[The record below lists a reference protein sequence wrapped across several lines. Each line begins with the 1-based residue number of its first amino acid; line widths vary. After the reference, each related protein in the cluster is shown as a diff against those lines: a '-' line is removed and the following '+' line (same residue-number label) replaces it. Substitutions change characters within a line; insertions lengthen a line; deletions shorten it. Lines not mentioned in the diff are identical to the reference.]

1 MVRILSWLVAL
12 LALNCSMGA
21 FALGLGDIDLHSA
34 LNQPINADIELLSV
48 RPDDADS
55 IKVILGSVEDFAHA
69 GLERPYLL
77 NQVRFLVVAKG
88 KGHYRIHVSS
98 EQAIRE
104 PFLDFLIQVTWRG
117 GQLLREYTVL
127 LDPPVL
133 MPAPVQVITAP
144 VTKAAAP
151 EPSAAVTARAAP
163 ATTPS
168 STPLVAVPQQA
179 PTPPT
184 PPKSEVQ
191 PSPATAAPQHEPS
204 AAASHNGNEY
214 GPVRRN
220 ETLWG
225 IANSA
230 RPNRSV
236 SVDQMMQAILQANP
250 DAFINN
256 NINNL
261 KAGQILRI
269 PATSEVDA
277 INAANAR
284 AATLKQ
290 NEDWR
295 NKRTTPAAPPP
306 VPAPVPA
313 QAPAPAPAV
322 KTAPKAAPEAAQK
335 PPAAQP
341 PPAAAQTPPQAEAQ
355 LKVMAPP
362 RADATK
368 STGSAGTGAA
378 TATAPSAAGADI
390 HKELALATEAVETQ
404 RQETEDLRTRL
415 TDLEKQISTMQKMMT
430 IKDEQLATLQA
441 KSTAGTGASPQAA
454 GALSNPATLV
464 MIGIVAVVLAA
475 LLWVALRRRQLGVP
489 DMQREIRV
497 EPRHSPAPAP
507 APASTARV
515 VTAAVAAGAV
525 SAAAVRAA
533 NKNAEPISVT
543 PQQVVKPVAEPHPE
557 SDPLSEA
564 DIYLAYGRYQQAEDL
579 IKEAMHRDRNPELR
593 LKLLE
598 IYYAAK
604 NATGFE
610 DTARDLRHDVGA
622 GHELWQRALLM
633 GREIC
638 PYSLLFGEDQDDAP
652 VAADAGHA
660 TTTVT
665 PPDGYDFDLGGSEDT
680 LEAPAEFAQEPL
692 NLDIGQGSEL
702 ANDTLDEIGTKLD
715 LARAY
720 IDMGDPEGA
729 RSILGEVLQE
739 GSAVQKDEAKDLLQ
753 KLTH

>member
-1 MVRILSWLVAL
+1 MVRKLSWLVAL

-34 LNQPINADIELLSV
+34 LNQRINADIELLSV

-55 IKVILGSVEDFAHA
+55 IKIILGSAEDFAQA

-77 NQVRFLVVAKG
+77 NQLRFLVVAKG
-88 KGHYRIHVSS
+88 KGHYRIHVTS

-104 PFLDFLIQVTWRG
+104 PFLDFLVQVTWRG

-144 VTKAAAP
+144 VTKAVAPATPAVAAP
-151 EPSAAVTARAAP
+151 TAP
-163 ATTPS
+163 ATTPG
-168 STPLVAVPQQA
+168 STPLSAAPQQA
-179 PTPPT
+179 PTPPA
-184 PPKSEVQ
+184 PPKPAAQ
-191 PSPATAAPQHEPS
+191 PSPS
-204 AAASHNGNEY
+204 AAAPQSESNAPASHNGSEY
-214 GPVRRN
+214 GPIHPS

-225 IANSA
+225 IANRS

-256 NINNL
+256 NVNNL

-269 PATSEVDA
+269 PSASEVDA
-277 INAANAR
+277 VNAAKAH
-284 AATLKQ
+284 AATLTQ
-290 NEDWR
+290 NEAWR
-295 NKRTTPAAPPP
+295 NRRSAPTA
-306 VPAPVPA
+306 PAPVAAPA
-313 QAPAPAPAV
+313 KAPAPVAEAAV
-322 KTAPKAAPEAAQK
+322 PKAAPEPAAKKPPTSPATQK
-335 PPAAQP
+335 PPVIA
-341 PPAAAQTPPQAEAQ
+341 PATPQTEAQ

-362 RADATK
+362 RENAAK
-368 STGSAGTGAA
+368 SAGTATSTSA
-378 TATAPSAAGADI
+378 TATASSRAATDI
-390 HKELALATEAVETQ
+390 HKELAMATEAVEAQ
-404 RQETEDLRTRL
+404 RQDTEDLRTRL
-415 TDLEKQISTMQKMMT
+415 TDLEQQISTMQKMMT
-430 IKDEQLATLQA
+430 IKDEQLASLQA
-441 KSTAGTGASPQAA
+441 KSAAAAVSPQTAGAF
-454 GALSNPATLV
+454 SNPATLA

-475 LLWVALRRRQLGVP
+475 LLWIALRRRQLGVTG
-489 DMQREIRV
+489 MQREIRV
-497 EPRHSPAPAP
+497 EPRPGPLP
-507 APASTARV
+507 APASSARV
-515 VTAAVAAGAV
+515 ATAAVAAGAV
-525 SAAAVRAA
+525 TAAAVRAA
-533 NKNAEPISVT
+533 NKNVEPISPA
-543 PQQVVKPVAEPHPE
+543 PQLVVKPVAEQYPE

-579 IKEAMHRDRNPELR
+579 IKEAMYHDRNPELR

-610 DTARDLRHDVGA
+610 DAARDLRHDIGA
-622 GHELWQRALLM
+622 GHELWQRVLVM
-633 GREIC
+633 GRELC
-638 PYSLLFGEDQDDAP
+638 PYSLLFGEDQSDAAA
-652 VAADAGHA
+652 VAETGHA
-660 TTTVT
+660 ATTAT
-665 PPDGYDFDLGGSEDT
+665 PPDSYDT
-680 LEAPAEFAQEPL
+680 VVAPVKFSQESL
-692 NLDIGQGSEL
+692 NLDIGHGND
-702 ANDTLDEIGTKLD
+702 AADDTLDEVGTKLD

-739 GSAVQKDEAKDLLQ
+739 GSTVQQDEAQVLLQ

>member
-1 MVRILSWLVAL
+1 MVRKLSWLMAL

-34 LNQPINADIELLSV
+34 LNQPINADIELQSV
-48 RPDDADS
+48 RPEDADS
-55 IKVILGSVEDFAHA
+55 IKVLLGSAEDFERA

-77 NQVRFLVVAKG
+77 NQLRFLVVAKG

-144 VTKAAAP
+144 VTRAAAP
-151 EPSAAVTARAAP
+151 EPAAAAVPTPAPSSAPIAAAP
-163 ATTPS
+163 QP
-168 STPLVAVPQQA
+168 VPA
-179 PTPPT
+179 
-184 PPKSEVQ
+184 PPKPEAQ
-191 PSPATAAPQHEPS
+191 PSPPAPAPQPEPS
-204 AAASHNGNEY
+204 AAESPIANEY

-220 ETLWG
+220 QTLWS
-225 IANSA
+225 IANRA

-236 SVDQMMQAILQANP
+236 SVDQMMQAILKANP

-256 NINNL
+256 NVNNL

-269 PATSEVDA
+269 PSASEVEA
-277 INAANAR
+277 INAATAR
-284 AATLKQ
+284 AATQQQ

-295 NKRTTPAAPPP
+295 NRRAAPAAPMPE
-306 VPAPVPA
+306 PA
-313 QAPAPAPAV
+313 QAPEPAAEM
-322 KTAPKAAPEAAQK
+322 AEPKAAPEAAQK
-335 PPAAQP
+335 PAPAPAAQKP
-341 PPAAAQTPPQAEAQ
+341 PVAAKTPPQPEAQ
-355 LKVMAPP
+355 LKVMAPT

-368 STGSAGTGAA
+368 PAAAGGTGTAPEAA
-378 TATAPSAAGADI
+378 ATAPSAVGADI

-404 RQETEDLRTRL
+404 RQETDDLRTRL
-415 TDLEKQISTMQKMMT
+415 TDLEQQITTMQKMMT
-430 IKDEQLATLQA
+430 IKDEQLAALQA
-441 KSTAGTGASPQAA
+441 KSAAEPQQATGVAN
-454 GALSNPATLV
+454 NPTTLA
-464 MIGIVAVVLAA
+464 MIGIIAVLLAA
-475 LLWVALRRRQLGVP
+475 FLWLAMRSRQVGVP
-489 DMQREIRV
+489 VTPREIRV
-497 EPRHSPAPAP
+497 EPRQSPAPAQ
-507 APASTARV
+507 AAARV
-515 VTAAVAAGAV
+515 ESAAVAAGAV
-525 SAAAVRAA
+525 TAAAVRAA
-533 NKNAEPISVT
+533 NKNVEPIST
-543 PQQVVKPVAEPHPE
+543 APQQAVRPVAEAHPE

-579 IKEAMHRDRNPELR
+579 IKEAMHRDHNPELR

-610 DTARDLRHDVGA
+610 DVARDLRHDVGA
-622 GHELWQRALLM
+622 DHQLWQRVLPM

-638 PYSLLFGEDQDDAP
+638 PYSLLFGVEQNDEPAATETVHAAATATAPDA
-652 VAADAGHA
+652 
-660 TTTVT
+660 
-665 PPDGYDFDLGGSEDT
+665 YDFDLGGSEDT
-680 LEAPAEFAQEPL
+680 VLTRARLKQEPL
-692 NLDIGQGSEL
+692 NLDVGLGGEPAEDS
-702 ANDTLDEIGTKLD
+702 LDEVGTKLD

-720 IDMGDPEGA
+720 IDMGDADGA

-739 GSAVQKDEAKDLLQ
+739 GSAAQKNEANELLQ
-753 KLTH
+753 RLTQ

>member
-1 MVRILSWLVAL
+1 MVRILSRLVAL

-34 LNQPINADIELLSV
+34 LNQPVNADIELLSV

-55 IKVILGSVEDFAHA
+55 IKVILGSAADFERA

-77 NQVRFLVVAKG
+77 NQLRFMVVAKG

-104 PFLDFLIQVTWRG
+104 PFLDFLVQVTWRG

-144 VTKAAAP
+144 VTKAVTP
-151 EPSAAVTARAAP
+151 EPAAVAAP
-163 ATTPS
+163 AVPAPTPS
-168 STPLVAVPQQA
+168 STPLAAAPPA
-179 PTPPT
+179 PTPA
-184 PPKSEVQ
+184 KSEA
-191 PSPATAAPQHEPS
+191 PPAAAPQPS
-204 AAASHNGNEY
+204 AAESHIGNEY
-214 GPVRRN
+214 GPIRPN
-220 ETLWG
+220 QTLWG
-225 IANSA
+225 IASRA

-269 PATSEVDA
+269 PTASEVGA

-284 AATLKQ
+284 AASLQQ

-295 NKRTTPAAPPP
+295 NKRTTPSAPAP
-306 VPAPVPA
+306 VPAPA
-313 QAPAPAPAV
+313 QAPAPIPEPAV
-322 KTAPKAAPEAAQK
+322 QTAPKAAPEAAQK
-335 PPAAQP
+335 PPAAP
-341 PPAAAQTPPQAEAQ
+341 KSPAAAQPPQTEAQ
-355 LKVMAPP
+355 LKVLAP
-362 RADATK
+362 K
-368 STGSAGTGAA
+368 SPGTAGTGTSTAA
-378 TATAPSAAGADI
+378 AGTAPSAAATDI
-390 HKELALATEAVETQ
+390 HKELALTTEAVETQ
-404 RQETEDLRTRL
+404 RQETEDLRARL
-415 TDLEKQISTMQKMMT
+415 TDLEQQITTMQKMMT
-430 IKDEQLATLQA
+430 IKDEQLAALQTNSA
-441 KSTAGTGASPQAA
+441 AGATA
-454 GALSNPATLV
+454 GALSNPATLA

-475 LLWVALRRRQLGVP
+475 LLWLAMRRRQLDVP
-489 DMQREIRV
+489 SMQREIRV
-497 EPRHSPAPAP
+497 EPRQSPAHVPEPA
-507 APASTARV
+507 ARV
-515 VTAAVAAGAV
+515 ATPAVAAGAV
-525 SAAAVRAA
+525 TAAAVRAA
-533 NKNAEPISVT
+533 NKSAEPIST
-543 PQQVVKPVAEPHPE
+543 APQPVVKPVAEPYPE

-579 IKEAMHRDRNPELR
+579 IKEAMHHDHNPELL

-610 DTARDLRHDVGA
+610 DSARDLRHDVGA

-633 GREIC
+633 GRELC
-638 PYSLLFGEDQDDAP
+638 PYSLLFGEDQNDAP
-652 VAADAGHA
+652 AAADTVQA

-665 PPDGYDFDLGGSEDT
+665 PPDSYDFGQDSEVADD
-680 LEAPAEFAQEPL
+680 A
-692 NLDIGQGSEL
+692 
-702 ANDTLDEIGTKLD
+702 LDEVGTKLD

-739 GSAVQKDEAKDLLQ
+739 GSPAQKDEAQELLQ
-753 KLTH
+753 KLSH

>member
-1 MVRILSWLVAL
+1 MVRKLSWLVAL

-34 LNQPINADIELLSV
+34 LNQPINADIALLSV
-48 RPDDADS
+48 RPDEADG
-55 IKVILGSVEDFAHA
+55 IKVILGSTEDFAHA

-77 NQVRFLVVAKG
+77 NQLHFLVVEKG

-98 EQAIRE
+98 DQAIRE
-104 PFLDFLIQVTWRG
+104 PFLDFLVQVTWRG

-144 VTKAAAP
+144 VTKAAVP
-151 EPSAAVTARAAP
+151 EPAAAP
-163 ATTPS
+163 ATKP
-168 STPLVAVPQQA
+168 STPIVATPQ
-179 PTPPT
+179 PVPT
-184 PPKSEVQ
+184 PPKSEAQ
-191 PSPATAAPQHEPS
+191 PSPPAAAPLPQPS
-204 AAASHNGNEY
+204 AAAPRIANEY
-214 GPVRRN
+214 GPVRPN
-220 ETLWG
+220 QTLWS
-225 IANSA
+225 IANRA

-250 DAFINN
+250 DAFIKH

-269 PATSEVDA
+269 PTAGEVDA
-277 INAANAR
+277 INAAHAR
-284 AATLKQ
+284 AATLQQ

-295 NKRTTPAAPPP
+295 NKRTAPSA
-306 VPAPVPA
+306 PAPVPKQA
-313 QAPAPAPAV
+313 QAPTPAPAV
-322 KTAPKAAPEAAQK
+322 KPAPKTAPEAAQK
-335 PPAAQP
+335 PPAPPVAQKPSAAAPTP
-341 PPAAAQTPPQAEAQ
+341 PPSEAQ
-355 LKVMAPP
+355 LKVLAPS
-362 RADATK
+362 RAETAK
-368 STGSAGTGAA
+368 STGAAGAGTSTSAA
-378 TATAPSAAGADI
+378 TAPTAAGADM

-415 TDLEKQISTMQKMMT
+415 SDLEKQISTMQKMMT

-441 KSTAGTGASPQAA
+441 KSGTAGAAASQQAI
-454 GALSNPATLV
+454 GALSNPATLA

-475 LLWVALRRRQLGVP
+475 LLWLALRRRQLGATGMP
-489 DMQREIRV
+489 REIRV
-497 EPRHSPAPAP
+497 EPRQSPAPAS
-507 APASTARV
+507 APESTARV
-515 VTAAVAAGAV
+515 ATAAVAAGAV
-525 SAAAVRAA
+525 TAAAVRAA
-533 NKNAEPISVT
+533 NKNAEPVSAA
-543 PQQVVKPVAEPHPE
+543 PQQAAKPVHELPPE

-579 IKEAMHRDRNPELR
+579 IKEAMHHDRNPELR

-610 DTARDLRHDVGA
+610 DAARDLRHDVGA
-622 GHELWQRALLM
+622 GSEMWQRVLPM
-633 GREIC
+633 GRELC
-638 PYSLLFGEDQDDAP
+638 PYSLLFGEDQSDEPDVATGP
-652 VAADAGHA
+652 AATAVAAPGN
-660 TTTVT
+660 
-665 PPDGYDFDLGGSEDT
+665 YDFDLSDT
-680 LEAPAEFAQEPL
+680 EATDAAPGNFKQEPL
-692 NLDIGQGSEL
+692 NLDAERGGESAE
-702 ANDTLDEIGTKLD
+702 DSLDEVGTKLD

-739 GSAVQKDEAKDLLQ
+739 GSAAQKDEAKELLQ
-753 KLTH
+753 RLTH

>member
-1 MVRILSWLVAL
+1 MVRKLSWLMAL

-34 LNQPINADIELLSV
+34 LNQPINADIELSSV

-55 IKVILGSVEDFAHA
+55 IKVILGSAEDFQHA

-77 NQVRFLVVAKG
+77 NQLRFLVVAKG

-98 EQAIRE
+98 DQAIRE

-151 EPSAAVTARAAP
+151 EPTAVPAVPAP
-163 ATTPS
+163 APS
-168 STPLVAVPQQA
+168 SA
-179 PTPPT
+179 PI
-184 PPKSEVQ
+184 
-191 PSPATAAPQHEPS
+191 AAAPQPVPAPSKPEAQPTLPAPAPAPQPERS
-204 AAASHNGNEY
+204 AAASPIANEF

-220 ETLWG
+220 QTLWG
-225 IANSA
+225 IANRA

-236 SVDQMMQAILQANP
+236 SVDQMMQAILKANP

-256 NINNL
+256 NVNNL

-269 PATSEVDA
+269 PSASEVEA
-277 INAANAR
+277 INAATAR
-284 AATLKQ
+284 AATQKQ

-295 NKRTTPAAPPP
+295 NRRAASTAPAP
-306 VPAPVPA
+306 VPAPA
-313 QAPAPAPAV
+313 QAPAPAAE
-322 KTAPKAAPEAAQK
+322 TAAPKAAPEAAQK
-335 PPAAQP
+335 PAPVQKP
-341 PPAAAQTPPQAEAQ
+341 PVAAQTPPQPEAQ
-355 LKVMAPP
+355 LKVLVPP
-362 RADATK
+362 RAEATK
-368 STGSAGTGAA
+368 PAGSAGMGTTPAA
-378 TATAPSAAGADI
+378 TATAPSAPGTDI

-404 RQETEDLRTRL
+404 RQETEDMRTRL

-430 IKDEQLATLQA
+430 IKDEQLAALQA
-441 KSTAGTGASPQAA
+441 KSAAAPQQAA
-454 GALSNPATLV
+454 GVANNPTTLA
-464 MIGIVAVVLAA
+464 MIGIIAVLLAA
-475 LLWVALRRRQLGVP
+475 FLWLAMRSRQTGVP
-489 DMQREIRV
+489 VAPREIHV
-497 EPRHSPAPAP
+497 EPRQSPSPAPAAAQV
-507 APASTARV
+507 AP
-515 VTAAVAAGAV
+515 AAVAAGAV
-525 SAAAVRAA
+525 TAAAVRAA
-533 NKNAEPISVT
+533 NKNVEPISAA
-543 PQQVVKPVAEPHPE
+543 PQQAVKLVAEAHPG

-579 IKEAMHRDRNPELR
+579 IKEAMHHDRNPELR

-604 NATGFE
+604 NSTGFE
-610 DTARDLRHDVGA
+610 DAARDLRHDVGA
-622 GHELWQRALLM
+622 DHQLWQRVLPM

-638 PYSLLFGEDQDDAP
+638 PYSLLFGEDQNDAP
-652 VAADAGHA
+652 VAADTVHVP
-660 TTTVT
+660 TTTT
-665 PPDGYDFDLGGSEDT
+665 APDAYDLDLGGSEDT
-680 LEAPAEFAQEPL
+680 VLTRARLKQETL
-692 NLDIGQGSEL
+692 NLDVGQGGEPAEDS
-702 ANDTLDEIGTKLD
+702 LDEVGTKLD

-739 GSAVQKDEAKDLLQ
+739 GSAAQKDEANDLLQ
-753 KLTH
+753 RLTH